1 MSSSCSGRHRSG
13 PEMVPARVGGGND
26 DADGFLVEAFEAAVA
41 LEVLQV
47 VAQRAFPDELPR
59 LLVRNQAGGKQA
71 LGALAAHRPAL
82 TFSKCL
88 AQEREVGEGVH
99 CIDAAALQLVAEQ
112 VEIEP
117 CFQVVQAGLQ
127 EALAMQT
134 NPKAH

>member
-1 MSSSCSGRHRSG
+1 MSSSCSGRHRRG
-13 PEMVPARVGGGND
+13 PEMALARVGGGND

-47 VAQRAFPDELPR
+47 AAQRAFQEKLRR
-59 LLVRNQAGGKQA
+59 LLARNQPGGKQA
-71 LGALAAHRPAL
+71 LGTLGTHGPAL

-134 NPKAH
+134 DPEA